1 MPDISVIICTH
12 NPRPNYLLRVLTA
25 LRSQTLP
32 MEQWELVLVDNACPE
47 PLADKWDLS
56 WHPRGRI
63 VREGEIGITPAR
75 LRGISETTGGLLVF
89 VDDDNILVEDYL
101 EHAVAIAGAFP
112 HVGVF
117 GAGVLEPEFEVKP
130 GPLVRVR
137 QHMLALRK
145 VPRAFWSNNPMDY
158 HCGPFGA
165 GICVPRGVAA
175 RFVELVHHLEISTVL
190 GRRGGS
196 LFSHEDDLFY
206 LLSAGSEAGFGIFP
220 ELRIT
225 HLIPAARVQPDYIV
239 RLIHNHSF
247 SKAVLSYK
255 FGGTAPAKEMDFA
268 MIRVIAHGLRN
279 GWFSMRCRLAEVRG
293 TADALRFIR
302 EKGLQALPREKV
314 PFSLLADAKLHEGVA
329 AVPGQE

>member
-1 MPDISVIICTH
+1 MNDISVIICTH
-12 NPRPNYLLRVLTA
+12 NPRPNYLLRVLAA

-32 MEQWELVLVDNACPE
+32 MDQWELVLIDNASRE

-63 VREGEIGITPAR
+63 IREEEIGITPAR
-75 LRGISETTGGLLVF
+75 LRGISETTGNLLIF
-89 VDDDNILVEDYL
+89 VDDDNVLVEDYL
-101 EHAVAIAGAFP
+101 KHAVAIAGAFP

-117 GAGVLEPEFEVKP
+117 GAGILEPEFEVKP
-130 GPLVRVR
+130 EPLVSKR

-145 VPRAFWSNNPMDY
+145 VPRAFWTNNPNDY

-165 GICVPRGVAA
+165 GMCVPRAIAG
-175 RFVELVHHLEISTVL
+175 RFVELVHNLEISTVL

-206 LLSAGSEAGFGIFP
+206 WLSAGNEAGFGIFP

-225 HLIPAARVQPDYIV
+225 HLIPASRVQPDYIV

-247 SKAVLSYK
+247 SKVVLSYK
-255 FGGTAPAKEMDFA
+255 IGGKTPPKTMDFV
-268 MIRVIAHGLRN
+268 MLRVIAHGLKN
-279 GWFSMRCRLAEVRG
+279 GWFSMRCFFAEVRG
-293 TADALRFIR
+293 AEDAVRFIR
-302 EKGLQALPREKV
+302 EKGLRALPREKV
-314 PFSLLADAKLHEGVA
+314 PFSHLAEAKLGEKVP
-329 AVPGQE
+329 AVPARH